1 MRLRISCV
9 VLTACCALAHALP
22 AFAQGWGNAFSDAPW
37 LRLDDEPAGDEEEH
51 LETDRDSFTPSTN
64 VVGAER
70 ILFESS
76 YSYVDGRGGRQT
88 HSFPEILTRV
98 GVNDWLELRIGWNY
112 EIGGGGS
119 VSGSSILVD
128 AEKDGSEEE
137 GGVLYGMKV
146 QLTDQEEWL
155 PESSVILQAST
166 PTSGP
171 DPATQFAAGYV
182 FGWTLPNDWL
192 LDASMRYGAA
202 TAEGDRFNQW
212 APSIVLK
219 IPVHEQWNVH
229 AEYFGSFTDNREDDR
244 NSQYFS
250 PGIHYLIS
258 SDCEVGVR
266 VGWGLNHDSAEFFSN
281 VGVGYRF

>member
-1 MRLRISCV
+1 MNLRR
-9 VLTACCALAHALP
+9 ACIVFMFVSGLAAEAVEAQTWNSVFRDEQWLN
-22 AFAQGWGNAFSDAPW
+22 AGFAGEGGEA
-37 LRLDDEPAGDEEEH
+37 H
-51 LETDRDSFTPSTN
+51 LETDRDSFTPSTS
-64 VVGAER
+64 VVGPGR
-70 ILFESS
+70 LLFESS
-76 YSYVDGRGGRQT
+76 YSYVDRRNGRET

-98 GVNDWLELRIGWNY
+98 GVNDWLELRVGWNY

-119 VSGSSILVD
+119 VSGSSILPD
-128 AEKDGSEEE
+128 EE
-137 GGVLYGMKV
+137 GLAESEQEGAVLYGMKV
-146 QLTDQEEWL
+146 QLTEQEAWL
-155 PESSVILQAST
+155 PESSVIVQAST

-171 DPATQFAAGYV
+171 DPATQFMAGYV

-219 IPVHEQWNVH
+219 VPVYEQWNVH

-258 SDCEVGVR
+258 NEFEIGVR
-266 VGWGLNHDSAEFFSN
+266 VGWGLNDDSAQFFSN
-281 VGVGYRF
+281 VGLGYRF